1 MSADGEAN
9 ALQPW
14 WQSFAS
20 SWFLLGRAQ
29 VMILCAFTSKPQRPL
44 WLSQMT
50 LQMMRKRFN
59 EWDGGDRGVGRRQT
73 TREHCF
79 CSATAYCLV
88 CNYHYKGVCAQA
100 PPRSSFVHISA
111 FHSSFALF
119 GCCRAVLT
127 PSVATGTGCVCARFP
142 SAFFGAALAAALAL
156 AAHVAPVHELLP
168 VAAVLLPIPTG
179 LVPHSQRGKTNLLK
193 FCRN

>member
-1 MSADGEAN
+1 MLADGEAN

-20 SWFLLGRAQ
+20 SWFLLGRTQ
-29 VMILCAFTSKPQRPL
+29 VMILCAFTSKPHRRL

-127 PSVATGTGCVCARFP
+127 PSVATGRGCVCARFP
-142 SAFFGAALAAALAL
+142 SAFIGALPSSREACTMRYMWVDQAFGNT
-156 AAHVAPVHELLP
+156 VRQGRVR
-168 VAAVLLPIPTG
+168 
-179 LVPHSQRGKTNLLK
+179 SQGGCEVKPRSLSQ
-193 FCRN
+193 FD